1 MEDYERM
8 LEEEPEIEEK
18 IFKVRGLMSELLTY
32 KKGKTKKLRKRKN
45 SLTLNNDGGESQKKK
60 VRFNI
65 SSTIYED

>member
-1 MEDYERM
+1 M

-45 SLTLNNDGGESQKKK
+45 SLTMNNDG
-60 VRFNI
+60 
-65 SSTIYED
+65 DA